1 MARARLLS
9 VPRDEPRQSPRRRA
23 LRLDQQPELRRPPGP
38 GRADAPAQPG
48 YGGRSRGH
56 RAADRR
62 ARARLIRKSVFAP
75 VFAPGARVLILGS
88 LPGEASLAAR
98 RYYAHPQNRF
108 WHLVGH
114 AIRKDLA
121 RLDYP
126 ARLAALERAGI
137 ALWDT
142 VASAHRKGSLDSA
155 IRGAE
160 HAPLAKLVASLP
172 HLRAVG
178 FNGRKS
184 AAIGRPQLADSGLA
198 LIDLPSSSPAY
209 AAMPLAEK
217 ERLWAR
223 LADFL
228 CLGP

>member
-1 MARARLLS
+1 MAAS
-9 VPRDEPRQSPRRRA
+9 D
-23 LRLDQQPELRRPPGP
+23 
-38 GRADAPAQPG
+38 
-48 YGGRSRGH
+48 
-56 RAADRR
+56 
-62 ARARLIRKSVFAP
+62 
-75 VFAPGARVLILGS
+75 ARVLILGS

-108 WHLVGH
+108 WHLVGK
-114 AIRKDLA
+114 AIGID
-121 RLDYP
+121 
-126 ARLAALERAGI
+126 LAALDYEQRLETLKARRI

-142 VASAHRKGSLDSA
+142 VASAHRIGSGDAA
-155 IRGAE
+155 IREAE
-160 HAPLAKLVASLP
+160 HAPLAKLVATLP
-172 HLRAVG
+172 ELRAVA

-184 AAIGRPQLADSGLA
+184 AAIGRPQLARSGLA

-228 CLGP
+228 V